1 MCGAGEVCADIDM
14 TVAEPPSRPKKNFP
28 ARTRQMSMQSEF
40 PTRREF
46 LAGAFVAATVPQ
58 FAHAFDER
66 KSIPLGFDNF
76 AVRAMGWK
84 ADQLLDYAKKLQV
97 DSILISDLDA
107 FESLEPSH
115 LEKIKARAVEIGVGI
130 HLGTWSICP
139 TSTAFRKNRGTAEEH
154 LAVGLRSAAALGSP
168 VLRVVLGNGADRD
181 TPGGIKARIEDTV
194 AVCKS
199 QQSLAEKLQVKIA
212 VENHAGDLQA
222 HELVSLV
229 EKAGKSYVGVN
240 LDSGNSTWTMEDPS
254 VALELLGPYT
264 VSTSLRDSMV
274 WESPNG
280 ATVQW
285 TAMGE
290 GVVDWKKYF
299 DRFQS
304 LCPGVPVH
312 IETISGFNREI
323 PFLKPGF
330 WKNFPEARASDLAA
344 YLALAKRGKPKP
356 TNSTPRGADPK
367 VAERAYQMG
376 ELERSLAYCRSIGL
390 GIKKS

>member
-1 MCGAGEVCADIDM
+1 
-14 TVAEPPSRPKKNFP
+14 
-28 ARTRQMSMQSEF
+28 MSMQSEF
-40 PTRREF
+40 LNRREF
-46 LAGAFVAATVPQ
+46 LAAAVAAAAVPM
-58 FAHAFDER
+58 AAKAAEGR
-66 KSIPLGFDNF
+66 KPIPLGFDNF

-84 ADQLLDYAKKLQV
+84 ADQLLDYAKKLNV

-115 LEKIKARAVEIGVGI
+115 LEKIKAKASEIGVGI

-139 TSTAFRKNRGTAEEH
+139 TSTTFRKNRGTAEEH
-154 LAVGLRSAAALGSP
+154 LALGLRSAAALGSP
-168 VLRVVLGNGADRD
+168 VIRVVLGHGADRD
-181 TPGGIKARIEDTV
+181 TPGGIKARIDDTV
-194 AVCKS
+194 AVCKG
-199 QQSLAEKLQVKIA
+199 QQALAEKLNVKIA
-212 VENHAGDLQA
+212 VENHAGDMQA

-264 VSTSLRDSMV
+264 ASTSLRDSMV

-299 DRFQS
+299 DRFAT

-323 PFLKPGF
+323 PFLKQGF
-330 WKNFPEARASDLAA
+330 WRSFPEARASDLAA
-344 YLALAKRGKPKP
+344 FLALAKRGKPKP
-356 TNSTPRGADPK
+356 TFSAPKGSDPK
-367 VAERAYQMG
+367 AAERNYQLG
-376 ELERSLAYCRSIGL
+376 ELERSISYCRSIGL
-390 GIKKS
+390 GIKK